1 MDLMDRTA
9 QKIARRLDQDSDCV
23 VGVDGTEGS
32 GKSVFAM
39 KIASRIGFHTG
50 VPFTLD
56 DDHVVYR
63 QGRLV
68 DALFRLPKKSAALDD
83 EMIFAALNRNAMTRR
98 NKELG
103 QAVMVCR
110 DQNKALVYC
119 VPTIWYLDPIIRDH
133 RTRYW
138 FHVEERMYGD
148 NLVRG
153 FVECCEAKRSKFR
166 TEPYWKLLYRY
177 RFTKLSDPIY
187 EHYRELK
194 RKNIQEEVLNG
205 NKDGGLKNRDDFI
218 RDAVNRGISHATIGK
233 VFDLSQQRI
242 SQLAKSPTNNT
253 IE

>member
-23 VGVDGTEGS
+23 VGVDGTEGA

-68 DALFRLPKKSAALDD
+68 DALFRLPKKSTALDD

-119 VPTIWYLDPIIRDH
+119 VPTIFYLDPIIRDH

-177 RFTKLSDPIY
+177 RFSKLSDPIY

-194 RKNIQEEVLNG
+194 RKNIQKEVLNG
-205 NKDGGLKNRDDFI
+205 DEDDKAFD
-218 RDAVNRGISHATIGK
+218 RDAAILEAFNRGVKQVEIAR
-233 VFDLSQQRI
+233 VFDVTPQRI
-242 SQLAKSPTNNT
+242 NWIVKNKSINA
-253 IE
+253 